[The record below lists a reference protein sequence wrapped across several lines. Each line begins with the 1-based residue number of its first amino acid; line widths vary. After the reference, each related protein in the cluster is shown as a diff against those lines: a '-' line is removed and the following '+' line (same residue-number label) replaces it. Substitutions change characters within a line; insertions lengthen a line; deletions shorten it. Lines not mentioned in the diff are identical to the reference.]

1 MKSYL
6 ALTMALGLCVA
17 AAPAMAN
24 HHEGDKEDMARAW
37 FSKMDE
43 NNDGV
48 VSIREHE
55 KFSEK
60 MFRKTDSNGDNAI
73 TYEEFKTFKHKKDT
87 DHWKKVDGRDYNG

>member
-6 ALTMALGLCVA
+6 ALMLALGVCVA
-17 AAPAMAN
+17 AAPAAFAG
-24 HHEGDKEDMARAW
+24 HDKGEMARAW
-37 FSKMDE
+37 FAKMDE

-73 TYEEFKTFKHKKDT
+73 TMEEFKAFKDHKDT